1 MRGLQDELGE
11 IWPSF
16 VLPGESVDDIAF
28 LQAVLLGDSLRCDR
42 IISLPLVHPF
52 FPIDEGLVLGW
63 TSLILVHSPY
73 FVNAPNTAATC
84 SLGSLLI

>member
-1 MRGLQDELGE
+1 MRGLQGELGE

-16 VLPGESVDDIAF
+16 VLPGESVDDIGF
-28 LQAVLLGDSLRCDR
+28 PQAVLPEDSLPCDR
-42 IISLPLVHPF
+42 LISLPLVHRF

-73 FVNAPNTAATC
+73 FVHAPNIAATC
-84 SLGSLLI
+84 SLGSLS